1 MPKTTLRIPALIF
14 TLLTLSAASAS
25 AELILG
31 VSTRTGN
38 PDIFLVDPVTGDALN
53 LTKHKAQDV
62 SPALWADGKRIAF
75 SSDRDSSE
83 EKKVFD
89 IFVMDEDGGNL
100 RQLTKDTGVN
110 GTPCWS
116 PDGKKIAFVRYL
128 ANGGPQVF
136 VMNADGSEQAS
147 ITPGRSAYDPA
158 WSPDGK
164 KIAHTSF
171 VNGHGFH
178 LWIMD
183 ADGKNARQ
191 LSANDNSFGYV
202 YPSWSP
208 DGKKIAYAD
217 FIDQHLEI
225 FTCDADGA
233 NPTQVTRLAKT
244 STFPAWS
251 PDGKAI
257 LFQHA
262 TSANTGPVCV
272 LDLTDG
278 TGNNVKALEVFRDEG
293 FVSGGR
299 HLWKTK

>member
-1 MPKTTLRIPALIF
+1 MLRIAVLVIAVLVVPA
-14 TLLTLSAASAS
+14 ARAS
-25 AELILG
+25 AELILS

-38 PDIFLVDPVTGDALN
+38 PDIFVIDPVTGDALN

-62 SPALWADGKRIAF
+62 SPALSADGKRIAF
-75 SSDRDSSE
+75 SSDRNRNE
-83 EKKVFD
+83 ENKVFD

-128 ANGGPQVF
+128 PEGGPQVF

-147 ITPGRSAYDPA
+147 ITPGRTGYDPA

-164 KIAHTSF
+164 RIAHTSF
-171 VNGHGFH
+171 VNSHGFH

-183 ADGKNARQ
+183 AD
-191 LSANDNSFGYV
+191 
-202 YPSWSP
+202 
-208 DGKKIAYAD
+208 AD

-233 NPTQVTRLAKT
+233 NPTQLTRLGKT

-251 PDGKAI
+251 PDGKSI

-262 TSANTGPVCV
+262 LNANTGPLCV
-272 LDLTDG
+272 LDLTDT
-278 TGNNVKALEVFRDEG
+278 TGNNVKALEVFREEG
-293 FVSGGR
+293 FVNGGR
-299 HLWKTK
+299 HVWKAK